1 MYYEIPQY
9 GLRAYSLFFSK
20 FGSMSPFS
28 QSELDFAVSQPMK
41 KKIFSLLLRAGWI
54 KKYAR
59 NKYLCQKPNEI
70 FLHLLDFRVPSIMKE
85 AKKSY
90 CFSGLSA
97 VEIWSDYAYIQRGGG
112 RSPYF
117 IKVLRKDLGFWK
129 EFFNSHGIPNYEGRG
144 TNIGEFVILIPV
156 KRINRVEREELWVE
170 PLKET
175 MRQAEGN
182 EMFSYACEYM
192 EKKYGKIKAA

>member
-9 GLRAYSLFFSK
+9 GLRAYALFFSK
-20 FGSMSPFS
+20 FGSVAPFS

-54 KKYAR
+54 KKYTK
-59 NKYLCQKPNEI
+59 NSYLCQKPNEI
-70 FLHLLDFRVPSIMKE
+70 FLHLLDFKVPSIMRE
-85 AKKSY
+85 AKKPY
-90 CFSGLSA
+90 CFCGLSA
-97 VEIWSDYAYIQRGGG
+97 VEIWSDYAYIQRGRE

-129 EFFNSHGIPNYEGRG
+129 EFFNLHGMPNYEGRG
-144 TNIGEFVILIPV
+144 TSIGEFVILIPV
-156 KRINRVEREELWVE
+156 KRINGVEKEGLWVE

-175 MRQAEGN
+175 MKQAGKN
-182 EMFSYACEYM
+182 EMFSYAYDYM
-192 EKKYGKIKAA
+192 GKKYGKIQAA